1 MEFWRNTDWNYVTI
15 IWETMMICSIVF
27 TSEIKKRGLPWD
39 MWERKYREEL
49 EHRRQA
55 AIAGGGEKRIENQ
68 HRKGKLTARE
78 RLDYLFDDGS
88 FVELNMLI
96 ESQDV
101 RFGMDRKKIP
111 GDGVVI
117 GYGRINGRV
126 VYASAQDFTVIGG
139 TLGEYHSKKICHI
152 MDMALQMKVPYVS
165 INDSGGARIEEG
177 ISSLDGYSGIFYRNT
192 RASGVIP
199 QISVILGP
207 CAGGACY
214 SPAITD
220 FIFMSKKSA
229 NMFITG
235 PTVVKAVIGE
245 DISTDEL
252 GGAPVHASKSG
263 VVHFTYDDD
272 RGCLD
277 GVKKLLSYLP
287 ENCDEKPPVT
297 ADRTGDESYR
307 LEEIVPDNQRK
318 PYDMKD
324 VIHTLV
330 DADSFFE
337 VQAEFA
343 RNIVVGFARI
353 NGETIGIVGNN
364 PQGGMAGSLDIDSSE
379 KAARFVRFCDCF
391 NIPILTLVDVP
402 GFFPGSKQE
411 HGGIIRRG
419 AKLLY
424 AYAEATVPKVTLILR
439 KAYGGA
445 YIAMNSKG
453 MGADIVYAWPI
464 AETAVLGAEGAVG
477 IMYGKQIDASED
489 PEAERARL
497 VAEYDKRFM
506 TPYIA
511 AEKGYIDEVILPEET
526 RIRIQGAFEALRL
539 KDRNAAGFRAHGNIP
554 L

>member
-1 MEFWRNTDWNYVTI
+1 MWN
-15 IWETMMICSIVF
+15 
-27 TSEIKKRGLPWD
+27 K
-39 MWERKYREEL
+39 KYRDEL
-49 EHRRQA
+49 ERRRSA
-55 AIAGGGEKRIENQ
+55 AMAGGGDKRIESQ
-68 HRKGKLTARE
+68 HRKGKLTVRE
-78 RLDYLFDDGS
+78 RLNYLFDENS
-88 FVELNMLI
+88 FVEINTLV
-96 ESQDV
+96 EAQDS
-101 RFGMDRKKIP
+101 RFDMDKKKIP

-117 GYGRINGRV
+117 GYGSVNGRV

-152 MDMALQMKVPYVS
+152 MDMALQMRAPYVS

-220 FIFMSKKSA
+220 FIFMTRKTA

-235 PTVVKAVIGE
+235 PKVVKAVVGE
-245 DISTDEL
+245 DINAEDL
-252 GGAPVHASKSG
+252 GGADVHASQSG
-263 VVHFTYDDD
+263 VVHFAYDDD
-272 RGCLD
+272 KSCLD
-277 GVKKLLSYLP
+277 GVKRLLSYLP
-287 ENCDEKPPVT
+287 ENCDEKPPSEHGK
-297 ADRTGDESYR
+297 ARDESYR

-318 PYDMKD
+318 PYDMKA
-324 VIHTLV
+324 VIHSFT
-330 DADSFFE
+330 DTDSFFE
-337 VQAEFA
+337 VQEEFA

-353 NGETIGIVGNN
+353 DGEAIGIVGNN
-364 PQGGMAGSLDIDSSE
+364 PAGGMAGSLDIDSAE

-391 NIPILTLVDVP
+391 NVPLLTLVDVP
-402 GFFPGSKQE
+402 GFLPGSGQE

-453 MGADIVYAWPI
+453 MGADIVFAWPI
-464 AETAVLGAEGAVG
+464 AETAVMGAEGAVS
-477 IMYGKQIDASED
+477 IMYGKQIEAAED
-489 PEAERARL
+489 QKAESARL
-497 VAEYDKRFM
+497 VAEYEEQFM
-506 TPYIA
+506 SPYIA
-511 AEKGYIDEVILPEET
+511 AERGYIDEVILPEET
-526 RIRIQGAFEALRL
+526 RERIKGAFEALKL
-539 KDRNAAGFRAHGNIP
+539 KDRKTAGFREHGNIP

>member
-1 MEFWRNTDWNYVTI
+1 M
-15 IWETMMICSIVF
+15 
-27 TSEIKKRGLPWD
+27 WD
-39 MWERKYREEL
+39 RKYRDEL
-49 EHRRQA
+49 QRRRQA
-55 AIAGGGEKRIENQ
+55 AAAGGGDRRIESQ
-68 HRKGKLTARE
+68 HKKGKLTARE
-78 RLDYLFDDGS
+78 RLDYLFDEGS
-88 FVELNMLI
+88 FVEINTLI
-96 ESQDV
+96 EAQDS
-101 RFGMDRKKIP
+101 RFGMDRKKVP

-117 GYGRINGRV
+117 GYGTINGRV

-152 MDMALQMKVPYVS
+152 MDMALQMKVPYIS

-192 RASGVIP
+192 KASGVIP

-220 FIFMSKKSA
+220 FIFMSRKSA

-235 PTVVKAVIGE
+235 PAVVKAVIGE
-245 DISTDEL
+245 EISAEEL
-252 GGAPVHASKSG
+252 GGASIHASRSG
-263 VVHFTYDDD
+263 VVHFVYDDD
-272 RGCLD
+272 KACLD
-277 GVKKLLSYLP
+277 GVKELLAYLP
-287 ENCDEKPPVT
+287 ENCDEKPPVM
-297 ADRTGDESYR
+297 AGRAKDESHR
-307 LEEIVPDNQRK
+307 LEEIVPDNQRR
-318 PYDMKD
+318 PYDMKN
-324 VIHTLV
+324 VIHTFV
-330 DADSFFE
+330 DEDSFFE

-343 RNIVVGFARI
+343 KNITVGFARI
-353 NGETIGIVGNN
+353 DGETVGIVGNN

-391 NIPILTLVDVP
+391 NIPLLTLVDVP
-402 GFFPGSKQE
+402 GFFPGSRQE
-411 HGGIIRRG
+411 HSGIIRRG

-453 MGADIVYAWPI
+453 MGADIVFAWPI
-464 AETAVLGAEGAVG
+464 AETAVLGAEGAVS
-477 IMYGKQIDASED
+477 IMYGKQIEASED

-497 VAEYDKRFM
+497 IEEYDEQFM

-526 RIRIQGAFEALRL
+526 RTRIKSAFEALKL
-539 KDRNAAGFRAHGNIP
+539 KDRKAAGFRAHGNIP

>member
-1 MEFWRNTDWNYVTI
+1 MKERAAY
-15 IWETMMICSIVF
+15 M
-27 TSEIKKRGLPWD
+27 WD
-39 MWERKYREEL
+39 AKYRDEL
-49 EHRRQA
+49 EKRRSA
-55 AIAGGGEKRIENQ
+55 AVAGGGEKRIESQ
-68 HRKGKLTARE
+68 HKKGKLTARE
-78 RLDYLFDDGS
+78 RIDFLFDEGS
-88 FVELNMLI
+88 FVEINTLI
-96 ESQDV
+96 ESQDS
-101 RFGMDRKKIP
+101 RFGMDKKRVP

-117 GYGRINGRV
+117 GYGTINGRV

-139 TLGEYHSKKICHI
+139 TLGEYHSQKICHI
-152 MDMALQMKVPYVS
+152 MDMALKMKAPYIS

-235 PTVVKAVIGE
+235 PAVVKTVLGE
-245 DISTDEL
+245 NVSADEL
-252 GGAPVHASKSG
+252 GGADVHASKSG
-263 VVHFTYDDD
+263 VVHFAYEDDYK
-272 RGCLD
+272 CLD
-277 GVKKLLSYLP
+277 GVKQLLSYLP
-287 ENCDEKPPVT
+287 ENCDEKPPVVIGK
-297 ADRTGDESYR
+297 ARDESYR
-307 LEEIVPDNQRK
+307 LENIVPDNQRRV
-318 PYDMKD
+318 YSVKD
-324 VIHTLV
+324 VINTFADV
-330 DADSFFE
+330 DSFFE

-343 RNIVVGFARI
+343 KNIVIGFARI
-353 NGETIGIVGNN
+353 DGEVIGIVANN
-364 PQGGMAGSLDIDSSE
+364 PKGGLSGSLDIDSSE

-402 GFFPGSKQE
+402 GFMPGTKQE

-439 KAYGGA
+439 KAFGGA

-453 MGADIVYAWPI
+453 MGADIVFAWPI
-464 AETAVLGAEGAVG
+464 AQTAVMGAEGAVA
-477 IMYGKQIDASED
+477 IMNGKQIDAATD
-489 PEAERARL
+489 PAAERARL
-497 VAEYDKRFM
+497 VSDYENEFM

-526 RIRIQGAFEALRL
+526 RRKIRSAFEALKL

>member
-1 MEFWRNTDWNYVTI
+1 MADHTNRDIEIGKRCAY
-15 IWETMMICSIVF
+15 SIAGDGND
-27 TSEIKKRGLPWD
+27 TAPNGYLTANAWD
-39 MWERKYREEL
+39 PKYRNEL
-49 EHRRQA
+49 ERRRA
-55 AIAGGGEKRIENQ
+55 SALSGGGEQRVASQ
-68 HRKGKLTARE
+68 HKKGKLTARE
-78 RLDYLFDDGS
+78 RIEYLFDEGS
-88 FVELNMLI
+88 FVELNTLI
-96 ESQDV
+96 EAQDS
-101 RFGMDRKKIP
+101 RFGMGTKKVP

-117 GYGRINGRV
+117 GYGTINGRV

-139 TLGEYHSKKICHI
+139 TLGEFHSQKICHI
-152 MDMALQMKVPYVS
+152 MDMALKMRAPYIS

-192 RASGVIP
+192 KASGVIP

-214 SPAITD
+214 SPAIMD
-220 FIFMSKKSA
+220 FIFMSRHTA

-235 PTVVKAVIGE
+235 PTVVQSVLGE
-245 DISTDEL
+245 EVSAEEL
-252 GGAPVHASKSG
+252 GGAAVHASKSG
-263 VVHFTYDDD
+263 VIHFAYEDDQT
-272 RGCLD
+272 CLD

-287 ENCDEKPPVT
+287 ENCDEKPPMVIGK
-297 ADRTGDESYR
+297 ARDESYR
-307 LEEIVPDNQRK
+307 LEEIVPDNHK
-318 PYDMKD
+318 KMYNVKD
-324 VIHTLV
+324 VIQTFA
-330 DADSFFE
+330 DADSFME
-337 VQAEFA
+337 VQSEFA
-343 RNIVVGFARI
+343 KNIVVGFARI
-353 NGETIGIVGNN
+353 DGEVIGIVANN
-364 PQGGMAGSLDIDSSE
+364 PKGGLSGSLDIDSSE

-402 GFFPGSKQE
+402 GFMPGRKQE

-439 KAYGGA
+439 KAFGGA

-453 MGADIVYAWPI
+453 MGADVVFAWPI
-464 AETAVLGAEGAVG
+464 AQTAVMGAEGAVA
-477 IMYGKQIDASED
+477 IMNGKQIEAAED
-489 PEAERARL
+489 PAAEKARL
-497 VAEYDKRFM
+497 VSAYEDEFM

-526 RIRIQGAFEALRL
+526 RRKLRSAFEALKL